1 MAEITN
7 IRPSFDV
14 SPVVAGLVGA
24 SVLVVCV
31 SVTVFVWTCC
41 HQRAEKKHKTPPYKF
56 IHMLKG
62 ISIYPETLSNKKKI
76 IKVRRDK
83 DGPGREGGPG
93 SVLVDAA
100 EAGLLGQDK
109 GPRGPS
115 SGTCIDQLPIKVDY
129 GEELR
134 SPVPSLTPGES
145 KTTSPSSPE
154 EEVLLGSLTFSV
166 DYNFPKKALVVTI
179 QEAHGLPVMDEQ
191 TQGSDPYIKMTILP
205 DKRHR
210 VKTRVLRKTLDPVFD
225 ETFTF
230 YGIPY
235 SQLQDLVLHFLVLSF
250 DRFSRDDVIGEVMV
264 PLAGVDPST
273 GKAQLTRDITK
284 RNIQKC
290 ISRGELQVSLS
301 YQPVAQRMTVVVLKA
316 RHLPKMDI
324 TGLSGNPY
332 VKVNVYYGR
341 KRIAKKKTHVKK
353 CTLNPV
359 FNESFVYDIPP
370 DLLPDISIEFLVI
383 DFDRST
389 KNEAVGRLIL
399 GAHSV
404 TASGAEHW
412 REVCESP
419 RKPVAKWHSLSEY

>member
-1 MAEITN
+1 M
-7 IRPSFDV
+7 
-14 SPVVAGLVGA
+14 VAGLIGA

-41 HQRAEKKHKTPPYKF
+41 HQQAEKKHKNPPYKF

-83 DGPGREGGPG
+83 DGPGREGGHG
-93 SVLVDAA
+93 NLLVDA

-109 GPRGPS
+109 SPKGPS
-115 SGTCIDQLPIKVDY
+115 SGSCIDQLPIKVDY

-134 SPVPSLTPGES
+134 SPIASLTPGES

-154 EEVLLGSLTFSV
+154 EDVMLGSLTFSV

-179 QEAHGLPVMDEQ
+179 QEAHGLPVMDDQ

-273 GKAQLTRDITK
+273 GKVQLTRDIIK
-284 RNIQKC
+284 RNIQV
-290 ISRGELQVSLS
+290 SRKSCWGG
-301 YQPVAQRMTVVVLKA
+301 TV
-316 RHLPKMDI
+316 
-324 TGLSGNPY
+324 GW
-332 VKVNVYYGR
+332 GR
-341 KRIAKKKTHVKK
+341 
-353 CTLNPV
+353 
-359 FNESFVYDIPP
+359 E
-370 DLLPDISIEFLVI
+370 
-383 DFDRST
+383 
-389 KNEAVGRLIL
+389 
-399 GAHSV
+399 
-404 TASGAEHW
+404 GAEW
-412 REVCESP
+412 EGEVGWMAKRGCREEALGCQD
-419 RKPVAKWHSLSEY
+419 

>member
-1 MAEITN
+1 M
-7 IRPSFDV
+7 
-14 SPVVAGLVGA
+14 
-24 SVLVVCV
+24 LVVCV

-76 IKVRRDK
+76 IKVRRDE
-83 DGPGREGGPG
+83 DGPGRGGGRG

-100 EAGLLGQDK
+100 EAGLLGPDRGPK
-109 GPRGPS
+109 GPG
-115 SGTCIDQLPIKVDY
+115 SGSCMDQLPIKVDY

-134 SPVPSLTPGES
+134 SPIASLTPGES

-154 EEVLLGSLTFSV
+154 EDVMLGTLTFSV

-284 RNIQKC
+284 RNIQVRRKSVSEGAGRLAEGT
-290 ISRGELQVSLS
+290 SRGADGRAGHAWMTDRGDRWGARGWQGSAGARRRQRASSKRNFAGRGTGGQLLKFLFMVGVLTLS
-301 YQPVAQRMTVVVLKA
+301 PGFLGQ
-316 RHLPKMDI
+316 
-324 TGLSGNPY
+324 TGPHQSRPGH
-332 VKVNVYYGR
+332 GGQ
-341 KRIAKKKTHVKK
+341 
-353 CTLNPV
+353 
-359 FNESFVYDIPP
+359 F
-370 DLLPDISIEFLVI
+370 LLPSRV
-383 DFDRST
+383 
-389 KNEAVGRLIL
+389 
-399 GAHSV
+399 
-404 TASGAEHW
+404 
-412 REVCESP
+412 
-419 RKPVAKWHSLSEY
+419 